1 MILAVTIEHWPEQSW
16 VWWRCERKLYVQAR
30 GDRIATWHPGG
41 ESSPRMFR
49 YPFSELKENIHSFS
63 FDNEFSFLDIVMP
76 YWLRNEEV
84 RRIEPH
90 RRTWLPL
97 PLFCFSFMLWILP
110 YLLKMVVFP
119 SWLQQIG
126 HLLYDSYEYQG
137 IELKNTIGINWLL
150 RYDYRIAKAR
160 EDPCQ
165 RRY

>member
-1 MILAVTIEHWPEQSW
+1 
-16 VWWRCERKLYVQAR
+16 
-30 GDRIATWHPGG
+30 
-41 ESSPRMFR
+41 
-49 YPFSELKENIHSFS
+49 
-63 FDNEFSFLDIVMP
+63 MP

-137 IELKNTIGINWLL
+137 IELKSTIGINWLF
-150 RYDYRIAKAR
+150 RYDYRIAKAG
-160 EDPCQ
+160 EDPRQ
-165 RRY
+165 RRYYFGNKRGMKSNLQGIEPGSFDYLTKCERNRELKCLNWMKNFNLLLLLPLSSCPMFF

>member
-1 MILAVTIEHWPEQSW
+1 MNDFGSYHRTLTWAELSMVKMWTKALCTGERRPNSHVTPRRGIITTHVSMPIPG
-16 VWWRCERKLYVQAR
+16 VKRK
-30 GDRIATWHPGG
+30 
-41 ESSPRMFR
+41 
-49 YPFSELKENIHSFS
+49 HSFI
-63 FDNEFSFLDIVMP
+63 FLSFLDILRP

-119 SWLQQIG
+119 SWLQQID

-137 IELKNTIGINWLL
+137 VELKNTIGINWLF
-150 RYDYRIAKAR
+150 RYGYRIAKAR